1 MLSKRI
7 FEPVI
12 PTLVV
17 LSASV
22 FSFGG
27 IAYAEVENPRPLSVN
42 NQIIEQ
48 RTQEVQDKS
57 AAVKNTGKALSDL
70 EKRKQSLQRQ
80 LDAEQQKIT
89 EIKQEI
95 TKKRAAEKAARK
107 ARLQHVEIVRPVTQ
121 SMPTTGG
128 ARTGCGDNSYAAY
141 IYGMESGGRVPGNCD
156 TTARNAGGCYGIGQA
171 CPGSKVA
178 HCGADYA
185 CQNAWFTNYAIQ
197 RYGSWASAYNFHKA
211 NGWW

>member
-7 FEPVI
+7 FEPAI

-17 LSASV
+17 LFASV

-27 IAYAEVENPRPLSVN
+27 VVYAQPVENPRPLSVN

-48 RTQEVQDKS
+48 RTQEVEDKYK
-57 AAVKNTGKALSDL
+57 AVDSTGQTVNEL
-70 EKRKQSLQRQ
+70 ENKKKSLQEQLEAEKQSI
-80 LDAEQQKIT
+80 AELKQKIAN
-89 EIKQEI
+89 
-95 TKKRAAEKAARK
+95 KKAEEARRAQQARVVS
-107 ARLQHVEIVRPVTQ
+107 QPVR
-121 SMPTTGG
+121 TTSYAPPAPQGN
-128 ARTGCGDNSYAAY
+128 CGDNAYAAY
-141 IYGMESGGRVPGNCD
+141 IYGMESGGRVPGNCN
-156 TTARNAGGCYGIGQA
+156 TTARNASGCYGIGQA

-185 CQNAWFTNYAIQ
+185 CQNAWFTNYAMQ